1 MANED
6 LEELNVQPWR
16 VRRVQTSRG
25 FGSPIGSDQVP
36 EPLVG
41 LHLHCEGLDR
51 PGHFVLSP
59 TEAEALGR
67 ALIDSAKRS
76 GDAEL

>member
-1 MANED
+1 MANDED

-25 FGSPIGSDQVP
+25 FGAPMGSNQAP
-36 EPLVG
+36 EALVG

-59 TEAEALGR
+59 QEAEALAE
-67 ALIDSAKRS
+67 ALLDSARRS
-76 GDAEL
+76 E